1 MYSVYI
7 MIIGY
12 HLVFCKMKKSPFFL
26 MTLIFGIISGI
37 SMLSMSLVHAVDQ
50 GWPVHGATPEGT
62 RYSPLTQINR
72 SNVDDLEIAWQ
83 YRTGEMALRGE
94 KFAQS
99 KDQNIPV
106 TIAGNLVVCTPFN
119 RVIALDPA
127 SGRERWVFDPDVS
140 MDLQPP
146 APYACRGVAA
156 WVDDSV
162 DEDSAC
168 HTRVIFGTNDLR
180 IFAIDARTGQPCPEF
195 GGNGWIAAPA
205 NKPQAYTGE
214 IRYLM
219 PPAIINDTLVIGSA
233 IMDSRRFDTP
243 SGKVQAFSTRTGAR
257 LWEFDPIPKDPDD
270 PAMATWGAD
279 SAYTTGSGNVWGNM
293 AVDERRNLVFLP
305 TSSAAPDYY
314 GGLRK
319 GNNEYTDSLVA
330 LDGTTGKVVWH
341 YQVLHHDIW
350 DYDIGSQ
357 PLLVDIPVDGE
368 QVPVVVQNT
377 KQGMVFVFHRET
389 GEPIF
394 PIEER
399 AVPQGDVPGEWYSPT
414 QPFPVKPPPLI
425 SHRVTPEDAWGFT
438 FWDRNKCRD
447 KIESLRHGTIYTP
460 ISLQGTAAVPWNGGG
475 ANWGGPAFDPER
487 NLMVINTNRIA
498 EILQLVPIEEI
509 TKSSGDEATLDLYA
523 ARPMEGT
530 PYALKKAMLLS
541 PLGAPCTPPPWGG
554 LTAVDLSSGTIVWD
568 VTLGSLEEWLPIP
581 LPLNLGVPGMGG
593 PIITAGGLIFIA
605 ATFDRNFRAF
615 DIKNG
620 EELWRYKL
628 PAGSQTTPITYS
640 VDGRQYIV
648 LTSGGHGQVD
658 NKRGD
663 YVLAFALPD
672 KRY

>member
-1 MYSVYI
+1 MTTE
-7 MIIGY
+7 
-12 HLVFCKMKKSPFFL
+12 FFQNGTGGAL
-26 MTLIFGIISGI
+26 RQKALYFLTTLISGIIFGI
-37 SMLSMSLVHAVDQ
+37 SMLSMNVVYAVDQ

-62 RYSPLTQINR
+62 RYSPLSQINR
-72 SNVDDLEIAWQ
+72 NNVDELEIAWR
-83 YRTGEMALRGE
+83 YRTGEMERRGE

-106 TIAGNLVVCTPFN
+106 TVAGNLVICTPFN

-127 SGRERWVFDPDVS
+127 TGQERWVFDPDVT

-156 WVDDSV
+156 WRDESV
-162 DEDSAC
+162 DENGAC
-168 HTRVIFGTNDLR
+168 HTRIIFGTNDLR
-180 IFAIDARTGQPCPEF
+180 IFAIDARTGQLCADF
-195 GGNGWIAAPA
+195 GGKGWISAPA
-205 NKPQAYTGE
+205 SKTQAYPGE

-233 IMDSRRFDTP
+233 IMDSHRFDTP
-243 SGKVQAFSTRTGAR
+243 SGKVQAFNTRTGTK

-270 PAMATWGAD
+270 PAMSTWEDD

-293 AVDERRNLVFLP
+293 AVDEERNLVFLP
-305 TSSAAPDYY
+305 TSSPAPDYY

-330 LDGTTGKVVWH
+330 LDGSTGRVVWH
-341 YQVLHHDIW
+341 YQLLHHDIW

-357 PLLVDIPVDGE
+357 PLLVDIRVDGK
-368 QVPVVVQNT
+368 QVPAVVQNT
-377 KQGMVFVFHRET
+377 KQGMVFVFQRET

-399 AVPQGDVPGEWYSPT
+399 AVPRGDVPGEWYSPT

-438 FWDRNKCRD
+438 FWDRKKCRE

-498 EILQLVPIEEI
+498 EILQLIPIEEI
-509 TKSSGDEATLDLYA
+509 RKTSQGEATLDLYA
-523 ARPMEGT
+523 AKPMEGT

-554 LTAVDLSSGTIVWD
+554 LTAVDLSNGTIVWD

-581 LPLNLGVPGMGG
+581 VPLNLGVPGMGG

-605 ATFDRNFRAF
+605 ATFDQNFRAF
-615 DIKNG
+615 DIDNG

-628 PAGSQTTPITYS
+628 PAGSQTTPVTYS
-640 VDGRQYIV
+640 AGGRQYIV
-648 LTSGGHGQVD
+648 LTSGGHGQIQ